1 MWRIRTKS
9 TSAYAW
15 IIGLLLAGFA
25 SQSEADSFDYAPL
38 NRVLG
43 RVVNSQGGVDYQAT
57 KTDTDLRAFVDQL
70 AQISPD
76 THPALFPNRADSLA
90 FWLNAYN
97 ACVLAGVSKAYP
109 ISSVT
114 EIAPAFGFFKTQKF
128 VVGGRRVTLDHI
140 EHEIIRKQFADP
152 RIHAAINCAAV
163 SCPRLL
169 NEAFTPD
176 KLDDQLN
183 LVIRDMIRNP
193 MHVQINRETKVVSLS
208 AIFDWFASDFTS
220 YVQAREAGETVL
232 DYVSLFLSKD
242 DILYLQNHPDLQIVF
257 LDYDWSLNSQ

>member
-1 MWRIRTKS
+1 MWRILNKNTP
-9 TSAYAW
+9 AYAW
-15 IIGLLLAGFA
+15 LISLVFVVVA
-25 SQSEADSFDYAPL
+25 SQSGAETFDYAPL
-38 NRVLG
+38 NRTLG
-43 RVVNSQGGVDYQAT
+43 RVVNAQGQVDYEAV
-57 KTDTDLRAFVDQL
+57 KKDADLQAFVDQL

-76 THPALFPNRADSLA
+76 THPALFSSRADSLA
-90 FWLNAYN
+90 FWINAYN
-97 ACVLAGVSKAYP
+97 ACVLTGIAKAYP
-109 ISSVT
+109 VSSVT
-114 EIAPAFGFFKTQKF
+114 EIAPAFGFFKIYRF
-128 VVGGRRVTLDHI
+128 VVGGHRFTLDHI

-183 LVIRDMIRNP
+183 SVMRDMIRNP

-208 AIFDWFASDFTS
+208 AIFDWFSSDFTS
-220 YVQAREAGETVL
+220 YVQANQVGETVL

>member
-1 MWRIRTKS
+1 MWRILNKS
-9 TSAYAW
+9 TPAHAW
-15 IIGLLLAGFA
+15 IIGLVFVGFA
-25 SQSEADSFDYAPL
+25 SQCDAETFDYASF
-38 NRVLG
+38 NRALG
-43 RVVNSQGGVDYQAT
+43 RVVNTQGGVDYEAA
-57 KTDTDLRAFVDQL
+57 KTDADLQAFVDQF

-90 FWLNAYN
+90 FWINAYN
-97 ACVLAGVSKAYP
+97 ACVLTGISKAYP
-109 ISSVT
+109 VSSVT
-114 EIAPAFGFFKTQKF
+114 EIAPLFGFFKIYRF
-128 VVGGRRVTLDHI
+128 VVGGQRFTLDHI

-163 SCPRLL
+163 SCPRFL

-183 LVIRDMIRNP
+183 SVMRDMIRNP
-193 MHVQINRETKVVSLS
+193 MHVQINRETKVVNLS
-208 AIFDWFASDFTS
+208 AIFDWFSSDFTS
-220 YVQAREAGETVL
+220 YVQARQAGETVL

-242 DILYLQNHPDLQIVF
+242 DTLYLQNHSNLQIVF

>member
-1 MWRIRTKS
+1 MWRMLNKS
-9 TSAYAW
+9 TPAHAW
-15 IIGLLLAGFA
+15 IIGLVFVGFA

-43 RVVNSQGGVDYQAT
+43 RVVNTQGGVDYEAV
-57 KTDTDLRAFVDQL
+57 KTDTDLQAFVDQL

-76 THPALFPNRADSLA
+76 THPALFFTPADSLA
-90 FWLNAYN
+90 FWINAYN
-97 ACVLAGVSKAYP
+97 ACVLTGVSKAYP
-109 ISSVT
+109 VSSVT
-114 EIAPAFGFFKTQKF
+114 EIAPLFGFFKKYRF

-169 NEAFTPD
+169 NEAFTPG

-183 LVIRDMIRNP
+183 LVMRDMIRNP

-208 AIFDWFASDFTS
+208 AIFDWFAPDFTS

-242 DILYLQNHPDLQIVF
+242 DTLYLQNHPDLQIVF

>member
-1 MWRIRTKS
+1 MWRIRNKK
-9 TSAYAW
+9 YAW
-15 IIGLLLAGFA
+15 LIGLLLSGFA

-38 NRVLG
+38 NRMLG
-43 RVVNSQGGVDYQAT
+43 RVVNSQGGVDYQAA
-57 KTDTDLRAFVDQL
+57 KTDTDLQAFVDQL

-76 THPALFPNRADSLA
+76 THPALFPSRADSLA
-90 FWLNAYN
+90 FWINAYN

-114 EIAPAFGFFKTQKF
+114 EIAPAFGFFKTQRF

-183 LVIRDMIRNP
+183 SVIRDMIRNP

-220 YVQAREAGETVL
+220 YVQAREVGETVL
-232 DYVSLFLSKD
+232 DYISLFLSKD
-242 DILYLQNHPDLQIVF
+242 DILYLQNHPDLKIVF
-257 LDYDWSLNSQ
+257 LDYDWSLNNQ

>member
-1 MWRIRTKS
+1 MWRIRNKS

-15 IIGLLLAGFA
+15 IISFVFLGFA
-25 SQSEADSFDYAPL
+25 SQSGAETFDYAPL

-43 RVVNSQGGVDYQAT
+43 RVVNSQGDVDYEAA

-90 FWLNAYN
+90 FWINAYN
-97 ACVLAGVSKAYP
+97 ACVLTGVSKAYP
-109 ISSVT
+109 VSSVT
-114 EIAPAFGFFKTQKF
+114 EIAPAFGFFKIYRF

-140 EHEIIRKQFADP
+140 EHEIIRKQFSDP

-183 LVIRDMIRNP
+183 LVMRDMIRNP

-232 DYVSLFLSKD
+232 DYVALFLSKD
-242 DILYLQNHPDLQIVF
+242 DILYLQNHPDFQIVF

>member
-1 MWRIRTKS
+1 MNKIITC
-9 TSAYAW
+9 
-15 IIGLLLAGFA
+15 IIGLLFAGFA
-25 SQSEADSFDYAPL
+25 SQSRAETFDYAPL
-38 NRVLG
+38 NRTLG
-43 RVVNSQGGVDYQAT
+43 RVVDAKGRVDYEAV
-57 KTDTDLRAFVDQL
+57 KTDADLQAFVNQISE
-70 AQISPD
+70 ISPD
-76 THPALFPNRADSLA
+76 THPALFPSPADSLA
-90 FWLNAYN
+90 FWINAYN

-114 EIAPAFGFFKTQKF
+114 EIAPAFGFFKIYRF
-128 VVGGRRVTLDHI
+128 VVGGHRFTLDHI

-169 NEAFTPD
+169 NKAFTPD

-183 LVIRDMIRNP
+183 SVMRDMIHNP
-193 MHVQINRETKVVSLS
+193 MHVQINRETRVVSLS

-220 YVQAREAGETVL
+220 YVQAREAGGTVL
-232 DYVSLFLSKD
+232 DYVSLFLLKD

>member
-1 MWRIRTKS
+1 MWRMKNKS
-9 TSAYAW
+9 TPAYAW
-15 IIGLLLAGFA
+15 LIGLFFAGFT
-25 SQSEADSFDYAPL
+25 SQSEADSFDYASL

-43 RVVNSQGGVDYQAT
+43 RVVNTQGRVDYEAA
-57 KTDTDLRAFVDQL
+57 KTDTALQAFVDQL

-90 FWLNAYN
+90 FWINAYN
-97 ACVLAGVSKAYP
+97 ACVLTEIAKAYP
-109 ISSVT
+109 VSSVT
-114 EIAPAFGFFKTQKF
+114 EIAPLFGFFKKYRF
-128 VVGGRRVTLDHI
+128 IVGGRLFTLDYI
-140 EHEIIRKQFADP
+140 ENEIIRKQFADP

-183 LVIRDMIRNP
+183 SVIRDMIRNP

-220 YVQAREAGETVL
+220 YVQARETGETVL
-232 DYVSLFLSKD
+232 DYISLFLSKD
-242 DILYLQNHPDLQIVF
+242 DILYLQDHPDLQIAF

>member
-1 MWRIRTKS
+1 MWRILNKS
-9 TSAYAW
+9 TPTYAW
-15 IIGLLLAGFA
+15 LISLVFVVFA
-25 SQSEADSFDYAPL
+25 SQSEADTFDYAPL

-43 RVVNSQGGVDYQAT
+43 RVVNSQGGVDYQAA
-57 KTDTDLRAFVDQL
+57 KIDADLQAFVDQL
-70 AQISPD
+70 ERISPD

-90 FWLNAYN
+90 FWINAYN
-97 ACVLAGVSKAYP
+97 ACVLEGVSKAYP
-109 ISSVT
+109 VSSVT
-114 EIAPAFGFFKTQKF
+114 EIAPAFGFFKTHRF

-140 EHEIIRKQFADP
+140 EHEIIRKQFSDP

-183 LVIRDMIRNP
+183 SVIRDMIRNP
-193 MHVQINRETKVVSLS
+193 MHVQINRETKVVNLS

-242 DILYLQNHPDLQIVF
+242 DLLYLQNHSDLQIVF

>member
-1 MWRIRTKS
+1 MWRIRNKS

-25 SQSEADSFDYAPL
+25 SQSEADSFDYAPF

-43 RVVNSQGGVDYQAT
+43 RVVQSQGSVDYQAA
-57 KTDTDLRAFVDQL
+57 KTDTDLRAFVDRL

-90 FWLNAYN
+90 FWINAYN

-109 ISSVT
+109 VSSVT
-114 EIAPAFGFFKTQKF
+114 EIAPAFGFFKTQQF

-140 EHEIIRKQFADP
+140 EHEIIRKQFSDP

-163 SCPRLL
+163 GCPRLL